1 MADMAFLVRIHPK
14 ISETFILGEILGLE
28 RMGMQLSVFS
38 LYRPTDSI
46 AHPAN
51 ATVKASVRYGEIRNW
66 LGVLRLAA
74 AHLSLLAAQP
84 LRYAAT
90 LWFVV
95 RRAEADRVRDFL
107 NGGWL
112 GMHMRHFG
120 LRHVHAH
127 FASEPAAVA
136 EIASKMTGITYSI
149 SAHAKDIYTSS
160 PAVLRRKLAGS
171 KFAVTCTQ
179 YNRRHLQSGTI
190 GASQVHCCY
199 HGVDTEKFSPGSRQ
213 GRDGTPLILGIGRL
227 KPKKGFAILIEACR
241 MLREANLEFHC
252 EIVGYGEEH
261 ASLCEQIARCG
272 LTDAVRLVGVLPQD
286 SVISLFRRASLF
298 VLPCQ
303 IAADGDR
310 DGIPNVLVEAMAMR
324 VPVIST
330 PISGIPE
337 LIEDGKT
344 GLLSPAGDAQALALA
359 MQHLLSD
366 RLFAERLAY
375 NGLIQVTERFS
386 GTRNISTLHQLLLSA
401 ISPGGKPTNLSPV
414 GSGSPTTPSRLVAR
428 D

>member
-1 MADMAFLVRIHPK
+1 MNDLAFLVRIHPK

-28 RMGMQLSVFS
+28 RLGMQLSVFS

-46 AHPAN
+46 THSAN
-51 ATVKASVRYGEIRNW
+51 AAVKASVRYGELRNW

-74 AHLSLLAAQP
+74 AHLSLVATRP
-84 LRYAAT
+84 LRYAAA

-112 GMHMRHFG
+112 GMHMRALG

-127 FASEPAAVA
+127 FASETAAVA

-149 SAHAKDIYTSS
+149 SAHAKDIYTAT
-160 PAVLRRKLAGS
+160 PAALRRKLAAS

-179 YNRRHLQSGTI
+179 YNRRHLLSATV

-199 HGVDTEKFSPGSRQ
+199 HGVDTQRFSPGSRQ
-213 GRDGTPLILGIGRL
+213 DRDRTPLILGIGRL
-227 KPKKGFAILIEACR
+227 KPKKGFAVLIEACR
-241 MLREANLEFHC
+241 MLREAKLEFQC
-252 EIVGYGEEH
+252 DIVGYGEEH
-261 ASLCEQIARCG
+261 ASLCAQIARCG
-272 LTDAVRLVGVLPQD
+272 LTDTVRLVGVLPQD

-337 LIEDGKT
+337 LIEDGRT

-359 MQHLLSD
+359 MQRLLSD
-366 RLFAERLAY
+366 RPFAERLAL
-375 NGLIQVTERFS
+375 NGLIQVTDRFS
-386 GTRNISTLHQLLLSA
+386 STRNISTLHELLRSA
-401 ISPGGKPTNLSPV
+401 ISPVGKPAGLALANTRSPAA
-414 GSGSPTTPSRLVAR
+414 PSHLVAR